1 MKYYDLYGTR
11 VMSAGNL
18 AGAVASV
25 LGISFNARDSQ
36 FVGPYFHAASGDE
49 ILDIELNDFPD
60 RDEDELLEP
69 DFADYQVLLRVSRTE
84 RADEIRNRLGEIPGL
99 DHLRRKTLE

>member
-25 LGISFNARDSQ
+25 LGISFNAR
-36 FVGPYFHAASGDE
+36 
-49 ILDIELNDFPD
+49 
-60 RDEDELLEP
+60 
-69 DFADYQVLLRVSRTE
+69 
-84 RADEIRNRLGEIPGL
+84 LGRP
-99 DHLRRKTLE
+99 